1 MSRYPSALPF
11 PADAVMGRNLGR
23 LDADTAGALE
33 ARRAHLREL
42 ALSLAAE
49 RLPLEILLERLG
61 GAAPDQRYRPD
72 CLGENAHFVE
82 AAFTGLS
89 LVERIELCR
98 MVCAEVGGVLTPAA
112 FFADD
117 EPVAADA
124 RGIIAYLQNAFTDR
138 AYRAFSGTMRHRVRS
153 QYHDS
158 YGAACEAVSNG
169 SCEACIL
176 PIEHAQDGKL
186 LGFYRLIDR
195 YELKIVCTCDIA
207 QANGVESRFALLK
220 KSFTFPLPDDALA
233 YLFELSITRSTG
245 HALGAVLDAAALCGL
260 TVRRVDSIPLAYAED
275 SFAYH
280 TVLAMSDA
288 GQLTP
293 FLLHLALDVP
303 QYEPIGIYAHIQ
315 E

>member
-1 MSRYPSALPF
+1 MSHRYPAGAAHAASDIVTA
-11 PADAVMGRNLGR
+11 NLNR

-42 ALSLAAE
+42 TLSLTAE
-49 RLPLEILLERLG
+49 QMPLDLLLERLG
-61 GAAPDQRYRPD
+61 GVSPDRRHRPD
-72 CLGENAHFVE
+72 CLAENLPFLQT
-82 AAFTGLS
+82 AFAGLS
-89 LVERIELCR
+89 LLERVELCR
-98 MVCAEVGGVLTPAA
+98 MICGAAPEQLSPACFAETAEPLT
-112 FFADD
+112 
-117 EPVAADA
+117 ADA
-124 RGIIAYLQNAFTDR
+124 RGVIAYLQNAFTDR
-138 AYRAFSGTMRHRVRS
+138 AYHAFSGSMRRARS

-169 SCEACIL
+169 RCEACIL

-207 QANGVESRFALLK
+207 QPNGLESRFALLK
-220 KSFTFPLPDDALA
+220 KNFSFPLPDDALA

-245 HALGAVLDAAALCGL
+245 HSLGTLLDAAALCGL

-280 TVLAMSDA
+280 TVLAMTDP

-293 FLLHLALDVP
+293 FLLYLALDIP
-303 QYEPIGIYAHIQ
+303 EYDPIGIYAHIH

>member
-1 MSRYPSALPF
+1 MSRYPSSLPIA
-11 PADAVMGRNLGR
+11 ADAVTGQNLVR

-42 ALSLAAE
+42 ALSLTAE
-49 RLPLEILLERLG
+49 HIPLEALLERLG
-61 GAAPDQRYRPD
+61 GVAPDRQHRPD
-72 CLGENAHFVE
+72 CLGENAPFLQ
-82 AAFTGLS
+82 AAFAGLS
-89 LVERIELCR
+89 LLERVELCR
-98 MVCAEVGGVLTPAA
+98 MVCAAAPDAIFPARFVEAVEPLTP
-112 FFADD
+112 
-117 EPVAADA
+117 DA
-124 RGIIAYLQNAFTDR
+124 RGVIAYLQNAFTDR
-138 AYRAFSGTMRHRVRS
+138 AYRAFSGTMRRARS

-158 YGAACEAVSNG
+158 YAAACEAVSSG

-207 QANGVESRFALLK
+207 QPNGLESRFALLK

-233 YLFELSITRSTG
+233 YLFELSITRSAG
-245 HALGAVLDAAALCGL
+245 HPLGALLDAAALCGL

-280 TVLAMSDA
+280 TVLAMTDR

-293 FLLHLALDVP
+293 FLLYLALDIP
-303 QYEPIGIYAHIQ
+303 QYDPIGIYAHIH